1 MAELLGVAQVR
12 ASLRARG
19 SEPKLLRRR
28 QVEGG
33 GGGEGEEGGGEEEFQ
48 RVTHA
53 IQLRLSESFRDA
65 STIFALVSEGEQ
77 ILTLGLEWSAEKG
90 LPSDW

>member
-19 SEPKLLRRR
+19 SEPKLLRR

-33 GGGEGEEGGGEEEFQ
+33 GGGEGEEAGGEEEFQ

-77 ILTLGLEWSAEKG
+77 ILTLGLEWSAENG